1 MRAFA
6 LSAVL
11 ALLTSGH
18 ARGTSI
24 PLWAVL
30 LATLALSCVLGLGG
44 ESLVGRARRLV
55 RPPRRYESRFGEGP
69 AERTDD
75 HQASPPPTSAP
86 PVEDDGSHS
95 ASVEQLRQAA
105 ALWYGAPKLHAVIEP
120 VTTSAE
126 WRPLALATA
135 PPSRDEPAVATLARP
150 QAPLSQPEGG
160 MTMGD
165 GYAPPGNRV
174 AAVLHA
180 AEEVAAHHALRPFRS
195 LVSTMSRWGH
205 SPMDAV
211 AGQTE
216 PVSLATEAGVSD
228 VDKQADL
235 PREGSLGVGD
245 RVGARL
251 AAAEEDADRMRREV
265 DEETSA
271 IRRQTERA
279 LSAGSAD
286 LAKEIE
292 RIKSEAV
299 AGAQSLREEAERD
312 AAERLR
318 SASEEAAKVLAR
330 ADAKANARRAS
341 AAEAARL
348 VDEAQRRQAVL
359 KEATDALEERLRT
372 GVEGGLHAAHE
383 GLLQLS
389 SSLEELLG
397 EKARGDKVANKKAG
411 QRAG

>member
-1 MRAFA
+1 
-6 LSAVL
+6 
-11 ALLTSGH
+11 
-18 ARGTSI
+18 
-24 PLWAVL
+24 
-30 LATLALSCVLGLGG
+30 
-44 ESLVGRARRLV
+44 
-55 RPPRRYESRFGEGP
+55 
-69 AERTDD
+69 
-75 HQASPPPTSAP
+75 
-86 PVEDDGSHS
+86 
-95 ASVEQLRQAA
+95 
-105 ALWYGAPKLHAVIEP
+105 
-120 VTTSAE
+120 
-126 WRPLALATA
+126 
-135 PPSRDEPAVATLARP
+135 
-150 QAPLSQPEGG
+150 
-160 MTMGD
+160 
-165 GYAPPGNRV
+165 
-174 AAVLHA
+174 
-180 AEEVAAHHALRPFRS
+180 
-195 LVSTMSRWGH
+195 
-205 SPMDAV
+205 MDAV
-211 AGQTE
+211 VGQTE
-216 PVSLATEAGVSD
+216 QLSLSTEAGVSD
-228 VDKQADL
+228 VGKVTKADL

-245 RVGARL
+245 RVGASL

-265 DEETSA
+265 DEETAA

-292 RIKSEAV
+292 RIKSEAIAV
-299 AGAQSLREEAERD
+299 AQSLREEAERD

-397 EKARGDKVANKKAG
+397 EKARGDKVANKRAG

>member
-1 MRAFA
+1 VTAPAQRPP
-6 LSAVL
+6 
-11 ALLTSGH
+11 TITGGH

-55 RPPRRYESRFGEGP
+55 RPPRRYESRFREGP

-86 PVEDDGSHS
+86 PVEDDGSLS
-95 ASVEQLRQAA
+95 ASVKQLRPAA
-105 ALWYGAPKLHAVIEP
+105 ALWYEAPKLHAVIEP
-120 VTTSAE
+120 VTTSGE

-135 PPSRDEPAVATLARP
+135 PSSRDEPAAATLARP

-160 MTMGD
+160 MTMRD
-165 GYAPPGNRV
+165 GYAAPGNRV

-211 AGQTE
+211 VGQTE
-216 PVSLATEAGVSD
+216 QLSLSTEAGVSD
-228 VDKQADL
+228 VDKVTKADL

-245 RVGARL
+245 RVGASL

-265 DEETSA
+265 DEETAA

-299 AGAQSLREEAERD
+299 AAAQSLREEAERD